1 MRRIILNL
9 SAFAMLCFIA
19 SPVAAIELDV
29 SQITAINF
37 STGNNPVSVTTAAT
51 TTAAVTSD
59 VGCQVDFSIAMNSG
73 VLTFEPSD
81 SEQQCPVLLVVPEN
95 FASLKIES
103 SNGSIT
109 FTGNLKNLEIAGD
122 NGTATVTNSS
132 FDSLVVSNTNG
143 AVLLDTV
150 SANRTNLKSVNAGVT
165 VAKLSSPFSVE
176 ATNGKLRMSK
186 ITVPNGSRN
195 SIRKTNGNVL
205 VNGIKVIPP
214 LRERKARV
222 TLTTK
227 TVNGDVK
234 VANKAL
240 FNRRRSLTSSLGTGR
255 VRARLSISTINADIT
270 VR

>member
-1 MRRIILNL
+1 MRQIILNL
-9 SAFAMLCFIA
+9 SAFATLCVIA
-19 SPVAAIELDV
+19 LPVAALELDV
-29 SQITAINF
+29 SQIAAINF
-37 STGNNPVSVTTAAT
+37 STGNNPVSVTTSAT
-51 TTAAVTSD
+51 TTAVATSD
-59 VGCQVDFSIAMNSG
+59 TGCQVDFSTSINSS

-81 SEQQCPVLLVVPEN
+81 SEQQCPVFLVVPEN

-132 FDSLVVSNTNG
+132 FDSLVLSNTNG

-150 SANRTNLKSVNAGVT
+150 SANDTDLKSVNAGVT
-165 VAKLSSPFSVE
+165 VAKLASPFSVE
-176 ATNGKLRMSK
+176 ATNGKLKMSK
-186 ITVPNGSRN
+186 ITVPNGSKN
-195 SIRKTNGNVL
+195 SIRKTNGSV
-205 VNGIKVIPP
+205 VVSGIKVIPP

-222 TLTTK
+222 MLTTK

-234 VANKAL
+234 VSNKTRL
-240 FNRRRSLTSSLGTGR
+240 NRRRSLTSSLGNGR
-255 VRARLSISTINADIT
+255 IRSRLSITTVNADIT